1 MPGSRD
7 SASRSSFRRLVSG
20 CRRRPRHCAIRRA
33 RVHIGEMRVRH
44 LDMVPSVHP
53 EAYVARTAV
62 LSGEVRIG
70 RGSCIMHGAVLA
82 AEGGPV
88 DIGANCVIMENAVLR
103 GTQRHPLI
111 VGDHVL
117 AGPHSHLT
125 GCVIADEVFI
135 ATGAMVFNGAHM
147 GRASS
152 VARGGTVHIGCIVP
166 PLTRIPIGWVAVSDP
181 ARMYPPGEVE
191 PIRAGLAEVGGGFLP
206 FVFGVDDAGD
216 RRQQMQAALQ
226 RYTAAMSRHHPE
238 GELV

>member
-1 MPGSRD
+1 MK
-7 SASRSSFRRLVSG
+7 
-20 CRRRPRHCAIRRA
+20 I
-33 RVHIGEMRVRH
+33 RH
-44 LDMVPSVHP
+44 LGMVPSVHP
-53 EAYVARTAV
+53 EAYVAPTAV

-70 RGSCIMHGAVLA
+70 SGSCIMHGAVLA

-88 DIGANCVIMENAVLR
+88 DIGAHCVIMENAVLR

-152 VARGGTVHIGCIVP
+152 VALGGAVHIGAIVP
-166 PLTRIPIGWVAVSDP
+166 PLTRIPIGWVAVGDP
-181 ARMYPPGEVE
+181 ARVYPPGEAE

-216 RRQQMQAALQ
+216 RREQMRAALQ
-226 RYTAAMSRHHPE
+226 RYTGALARHHREDEIIP
-238 GELV
+238 GSDDAS

>member
-1 MPGSRD
+1 MK
-7 SASRSSFRRLVSG
+7 RL
-20 CRRRPRHCAIRRA
+20 
-33 RVHIGEMRVRH
+33 RVHIGQMKIRH
-44 LDMVPSVHP
+44 LDMAPSVHP
-53 EAYVARTAV
+53 EAYVAPSAV
-62 LSGEVRIG
+62 LSGEVRVG
-70 RGSCIMHGAVLA
+70 SGSCIMHGAVLA

-103 GTQRHPLI
+103 GTQRHPLL

-135 ATGAMVFNGAHM
+135 ATGAMVFNGAHL

-152 VARGGTVHIGCIVP
+152 VALGAAVHIGCVVP
-166 PLTRIPIGWVAVSDP
+166 PLTRIPIGWVAVGDP
-181 ARMYPPGEVE
+181 ARMYPPGEAE

-216 RRQQMQAALQ
+216 RREQMQSALQ
-226 RYTAAMSRHHPE
+226 RYTGAMARHHREDEIIPASE
-238 GELV
+238 DGR

>member
-1 MPGSRD
+1 MK
-7 SASRSSFRRLVSG
+7 RL
-20 CRRRPRHCAIRRA
+20 
-33 RVHIGEMRVRH
+33 RVHIGQMKIRH
-44 LDMVPSVHP
+44 LDMAPSVHP
-53 EAYVARTAV
+53 EAYVAPSAV
-62 LSGEVRIG
+62 LSGEVRVG

-111 VGDHVL
+111 MGDHVL

-135 ATGAMVFNGAHM
+135 ATGAMVFNGAHL

-152 VARGGTVHIGCIVP
+152 VALGAAVHIGCVVP
-166 PLTRIPIGWVAVSDP
+166 PLTRIPIGWVAVGDP
-181 ARMYPPGEVE
+181 ARMYPPGEAE

-226 RYTAAMSRHHPE
+226 RYTAAMARHHREDELIAASE
-238 GELV
+238 GGG

>member
-1 MPGSRD
+1 M
-7 SASRSSFRRLVSG
+7 
-20 CRRRPRHCAIRRA
+20 
-33 RVHIGEMRVRH
+33 HIGQMKIRH
-44 LDMVPSVHP
+44 LDMAPSVHP
-53 EAYVARTAV
+53 EAYVAPSAV
-62 LSGEVRIG
+62 LSGEVRVG
-70 RGSCIMHGAVLA
+70 SGSCIMHGAVLA
-82 AEGGPV
+82 AEGGSV

-111 VGDHVL
+111 MGDHVL

-135 ATGAMVFNGAHM
+135 ATGAMVFNGAHL

-152 VARGGTVHIGCIVP
+152 VALGAAVHIGCVVP
-166 PLTRIPIGWVAVSDP
+166 PLTRIPIGWVAVGDP
-181 ARMYPPGEVE
+181 ARMYPPGEAE

-226 RYTAAMSRHHPE
+226 RYTAAMARHHREDELIAASE
-238 GELV
+238 GGG